1 MLKLECVHSRVVD
14 AWDNIKNV
22 CGFLHFSWFRVG
34 GLVQTGSCAV
44 GPLSV
49 VSRNSGFPQSFTA
62 AAAPIY
68 SKQLGMLG
76 EPE

>member
-1 MLKLECVHSRVVD
+1 MSQMHVRISKIYVWILL
-14 AWDNIKNV
+14 
-22 CGFLHFSWFRVG
+22 FLHFSWFRVG

-49 VSRNSGFPQSFTA
+49 VSRNSGSPQSFTA
-62 AAAPIY
+62 AAAPILI
-68 SKQLGMLG
+68 QLGMLG